1 VNTWKVILATMVIF
15 ITGAVTGSLLVRNF
29 GSAPAP
35 KTEAATPQQPRAFV
49 PGGAGAAGVVRVE
62 FLRRAERELNLTIN
76 QRDEVDRIIRESQER
91 TKKLME
97 PIQPQI
103 REEMQQT
110 KDQFMAV
117 LTPEQKARFEEL
129 LKQQRQQ
136 FQKSR
141 EQQGHRPQGTST
153 GLPSVN
159 GQPVTN

>member
-15 ITGAVTGSLLVRNF
+15 ITGAVTGSLLVRHF
-29 GSAPAP
+29 GPAPATQP
-35 KTEAATPQQPRAFV
+35 PVVQQQPHPPV
-49 PGGAGAAGVVRVE
+49 PGTAGLVRVD
-62 FLRRAERELNLTIN
+62 FLRRAERELNLTID
-76 QRDEVDRIIRESQER
+76 QRDQVDRIIRDSQER

-103 REEMQQT
+103 RDEMQQT
-110 KDQFMAV
+110 RDQFMAV

-141 EQQGHRPQGTST
+141 EQQGHRPPQGTSS
-153 GLPSVN
+153 LPSVN
-159 GQPVTN
+159 GQPLTN

>member
-1 VNTWKVILATMVIF
+1 MNTWKVILATMVIF

-35 KTEAATPQQPRAFV
+35 KTEAAAPQQPRAFV
-49 PGGAGAAGVVRVE
+49 PGGAAGVVRVE

-117 LTPEQKARFEEL
+117 LTPEQKSRFEEL

-141 EQQGHRPQGTST
+141 EQQGHRPPQGTSS
-153 GLPSVN
+153 LPSPN
-159 GQPVTN
+159 AQPSSN